1 MILVALLVS
10 LPPSLL
16 PQFPDTP
23 PLLAVAA
30 THIFMHQRKK
40 NERKRERE
48 LNDLK

>member
-30 THIFMHQRKK
+30 THSCINRKK
-40 NERKRERE
+40 KKEKKKKKES
-48 LNDLK
+48 LMI